1 METSDETLVTEVLEG
16 NTDAFAT
23 IVDRYK
29 IQIYNLMYR
38 YSYKSEDAA
47 DMTQE
52 VFGRAFERL
61 NRYRNTNRFF
71 SWLYTL
77 ALNHAKD
84 WQRKKNVNSR
94 TLARFSVEPGSTRP
108 TSAESHL
115 DTAHQADRLT
125 AALQTLDED
134 RRELVVLRY
143 RHERS
148 IKELAEI
155 FDISESAVKMRIHR
169 TLDDLRQ
176 LLNGNDNE
184 R

>member
-52 VFGRAFERL
+52 VFCRAFERL
-61 NRYRNTNRFF
+61 NQYRNTNRFF

-84 WQRKKNVNSR
+84 WQRK
-94 TLARFSVEPGSTRP
+94 
-108 TSAESHL
+108 
-115 DTAHQADRLT
+115 
-125 AALQTLDED
+125 
-134 RRELVVLRY
+134 
-143 RHERS
+143 
-148 IKELAEI
+148 IK
-155 FDISESAVKMRIHR
+155 
-169 TLDDLRQ
+169 
-176 LLNGNDNE
+176 
-184 R
+184 